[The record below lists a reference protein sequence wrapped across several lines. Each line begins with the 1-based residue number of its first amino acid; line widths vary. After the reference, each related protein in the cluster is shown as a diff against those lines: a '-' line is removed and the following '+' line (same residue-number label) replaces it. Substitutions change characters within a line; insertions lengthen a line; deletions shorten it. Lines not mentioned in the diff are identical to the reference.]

1 MHGYNVE
8 CEERVV
14 GDFLP
19 STEMEKTKPIQIF
32 DDDDGEDHLPGWRPH
47 LLLPADID
55 ARELGDKSIASLAS
69 CYHHRRRGQLE
80 KLKYLKPCHSEAAI
94 IFPSRFT
101 IKINA

>member
-69 CYHHRRRGQLE
+69 CYHHR
-80 KLKYLKPCHSEAAI
+80 
-94 IFPSRFT
+94 
-101 IKINA
+101 